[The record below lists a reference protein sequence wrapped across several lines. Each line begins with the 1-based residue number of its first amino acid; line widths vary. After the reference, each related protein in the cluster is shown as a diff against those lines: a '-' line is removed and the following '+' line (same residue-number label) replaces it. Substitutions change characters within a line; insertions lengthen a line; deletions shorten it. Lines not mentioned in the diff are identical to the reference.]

1 MDNQASTNPILPAK
15 KKNSQLILYVL
26 AGAAILILLIV
37 GAIKLF
43 SFIAEREKCSVIH
56 QAIEPYFQKYNIS
69 NFEVK
74 SERSVYCKDFENLSD
89 ADKFNLL
96 KDICHIGDV
105 EIDGEEISIRAM
117 TIMVSKNA
125 RYSLTRTLTSAVVA
139 AYGGFS
145 TPGLYYEDTGGSYLV
160 YAGDN

>member
-15 KKNSQLILYVL
+15 KKNSRLILYVL
-26 AGAAILILLIV
+26 AGAVILILLIV

-43 SFIAEREKCSVIH
+43 SFIDEREKCSVIH

-74 SERSVYCKDFENLSD
+74 SERSVYCEDFENLSD

-96 KDICHIGDV
+96 KDIHHSGKIDV
-105 EIDGEEISIRAM
+105 GSEEISPVFI
-117 TIMVSKNA
+117 IILVSKGA
-125 RYSLTRTLTSAVVA
+125 HYSLGSTILSV
-139 AYGGFS
+139 YGNGG
-145 TPGLYYEDTGGSYLV
+145 TPGLYYVDTGGGYLV